1 MKNVTSLLTDLFVS
15 FVLEQV
21 VLAGNDLD
29 GAGGGSVATVGS
41 GDDGVSIVDAA
52 TAEVESTGGLEG
64 NLKRSKSVKNTVP
77 KNGQFY

>member
-1 MKNVTSLLTDLFVS
+1 
-15 FVLEQV
+15 

-77 KNGQFY
+77 KNGQIY